1 MKKELLNNTWN
12 QPSKFKTKHWVE
24 INDDSHGTYSTNSQN
39 RSKTCVEVKLCD
51 YSDSYMLVNGNITV
65 TGGPEDPTP
74 ANKKTDKSNK
84 RLIKT
89 VHHLLNAQARKIIW
103 K

>member
-1 MKKELLNNTWN
+1 
-12 QPSKFKTKHWVE
+12 
-24 INDDSHGTYSTNSQN
+24 
-39 RSKTCVEVKLCD
+39 
-51 YSDSYMLVNGNITV
+51 MLVNGNITV

-74 ANKKTDKSNK
+74 ANKKTGKSNK

>member
-1 MKKELLNNTWN
+1 
-12 QPSKFKTKHWVE
+12 
-24 INDDSHGTYSTNSQN
+24 
-39 RSKTCVEVKLCD
+39 
-51 YSDSYMLVNGNITV
+51 MLANGNITV

-74 ANKKTDKSNK
+74 ANKQTEKSNK

-89 VHHLLNAQARKIIW
+89 LHDLLNAQARKIIW